1 MAYHLDIKPLAT
13 KEALKAY
20 DYYED
25 EKVGLGEEFFTELN
39 KFYETLL
46 LIIKNR
52 FARAKFTDSLLL

>member
-20 DYYED
+20 DYYEK

-39 KFYETLL
+39 KF
-46 LIIKNR
+46 
-52 FARAKFTDSLLL
+52 